1 MCPGQTWSHG
11 RPTQRPADDGWGDRE
26 RSRTKVVHHVGYT
39 ASFSRSSPPN
49 AAGKA
54 LFRQSVWLSCFYDRL
69 MPTHFLFLFAFWCF
83 VEGNRLTQMLSNGT
97 LACTVKYL
105 VLILIRKGF
114 FNHPNNR
121 ATATHADR
129 SSWNLAWRWNPN
141 YQCERYFYFSSVSKC
156 VPSVVYCYTSIH
168 TYTIV
173 IHLRRKSIKKN
184 FQQFWLSDISLQV
197 Q

>member
-26 RSRTKVVHHVGYT
+26 RSRTKVVHHFGYT

-54 LFRQSVWLSCFYDRL
+54 LFRQSVCLSCFYDRL
-69 MPTHFLFLFAFWCF
+69 MPTHFLFLFVFWCF

-97 LACTVKYL
+97 LACTVKCL

-114 FNHPNNR
+114 KPPKQQSYSH
-121 ATATHADR
+121 T
-129 SSWNLAWRWNPN
+129 RWPIIMKFGTTVPMWKVFLFFFRFKM
-141 YQCERYFYFSSVSKC
+141 CTFSSLQF
-156 VPSVVYCYTSIH
+156 YTYLH
-168 TYTIV
+168 NIV
-173 IHLRRKSIKKN
+173 IHLRRKSIKNN
-184 FQQFWLSDISLQV
+184 FQLFLASDISLQV